1 MKYEAKQRHREERT
15 NARSSC
21 AKQEAEKRS
30 AASVT
35 TFLRNLSSLAAK
47 HFLWMVHILL
57 PTCIPLDT
65 FYLCVSLPGYLPSEN
80 IIQGLLEK
88 PRTYSTS
95 SLISFAFSFSS
106 NLGIFFL
113 PFVTIPINVASVSF
127 CTSGKRRSWAPVF
140 LPAFVFA
147 LPSAAWQPI
156 HLAL

>member
-57 PTCIPLDT
+57 PTCIERARLIAFIFASRRRVT
-65 FYLCVSLPGYLPSEN
+65 EREHYS
-80 IIQGLLEK
+80 GLVVE
-88 PRTYSTS
+88 
-95 SLISFAFSFSS
+95 AS
-106 NLGIFFL
+106 NVLNKLLNFFGLQFLFEFRHLFLALRYDPDQCGVGFFL
-113 PFVTIPINVASVSF
+113 YI
-127 CTSGKRRSWAPVF
+127 W
-140 LPAFVFA
+140 
-147 LPSAAWQPI
+147 
-156 HLAL
+156 

>member
-1 MKYEAKQRHREERT
+1 MKYETKQRHREERT

-35 TFLRNLSSLAAK
+35 TFLRNLSSLASK

-57 PTCIPLDT
+57 PTCIERARLR
-65 FYLCVSLPGYLPSEN
+65 LAARLPSEN

-95 SLISFAFSFSS
+95 SLISLAFSFSS

-127 CTSGKRRSWAPVF
+127 CTSGKRRS
-140 LPAFVFA
+140 
-147 LPSAAWQPI
+147 
-156 HLAL
+156 

>member
-65 FYLCVSLPGYLPSEN
+65 FIFASRCRVTEREHYS
-80 IIQGLLEK
+80 GLVGE
-88 PRTYSTS
+88 
-95 SLISFAFSFSS
+95 AS
-106 NLGIFFL
+106 NVLNKLLNFFCL
-113 PFVTIPINVASVSF
+113 Q
-127 CTSGKRRSWAPVF
+127 F
-140 LPAFVFA
+140 LFEFR
-147 LPSAAWQPI
+147 
-156 HLAL
+156 HL